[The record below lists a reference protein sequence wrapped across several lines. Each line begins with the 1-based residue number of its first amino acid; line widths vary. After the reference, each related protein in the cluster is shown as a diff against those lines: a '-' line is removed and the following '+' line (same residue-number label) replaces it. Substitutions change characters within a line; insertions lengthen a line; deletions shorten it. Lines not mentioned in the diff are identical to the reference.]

1 MGHYKLN
8 AEMII
13 NGLRMRLG
21 KSGEEEEEEEEKILC
36 GPGRKS

>member
-21 KSGEEEEEEEEKILC
+21 KSGEEEEKILC
-36 GPGRKS
+36 GPERKS